1 MAKVLDRE
9 PVTAEEQEN
18 SALRQL
24 DAKLRDMSEDGA
36 MLVGPDG
43 EQLRLPASAF
53 TILAHVV
60 HAMAH
65 GQAVALDTF
74 PTDLSTWRS
83 AELLHVP
90 HHFLVEKLLGTEL
103 PVHDD
108 GTVQTIKLKDLLVY
122 RKRRKLEQL
131 AAIREMADT
140 DQELGIYE
148 MTWPISE

>member
-9 PVTAEEQEN
+9 PVTAEEQET
-18 SALRQL
+18 SALQDL
-24 DAKLRDMSEDGA
+24 DAKLQQMSEDGVVL
-36 MLVGPDG
+36 MGTDG
-43 EQLRLPASAF
+43 EQLPLPVSAL
-53 TILAHVV
+53 TVLARVV
-60 HAMAH
+60 HAMAQ
-65 GQAVALDTF
+65 GQAVTLHTF

-83 AELLHVP
+83 AELLRVP

-103 PVHDD
+103 PFHDD
-108 GTVQTIKLKDLLVY
+108 GTIQTIKLKDLLVY
-122 RKRRKLEQL
+122 RERRKLEQL